1 MTIVERTRKI
11 VTNKYGLTMASK
23 DSIVILSDKTIN
35 ELWDEIF
42 NTDVVCFTVQEESEW
57 RSNKEEIINFTD
69 ISIRSSTIESIY
81 YITENCSI
89 ESED

>member
-1 MTIVERTRKI
+1 M
-11 VTNKYGLTMASK
+11 TNKYGLTMASK
-23 DSIVILSDKTIN
+23 DSIVILTDKTIN

-57 RSNKEEIINFTD
+57 KSNKDEIINFSD

-81 YITENCSI
+81 YITEKRSI

>member
-1 MTIVERTRKI
+1 M
-11 VTNKYGLTMASK
+11 NKYGLTMASK

-42 NTDVVCFTVQEESEW
+42 NADVVCFTVQEESEW

-69 ISIRSSTIESIY
+69 ISIRSSSIESIY
-81 YITENCSI
+81 YITEKRSI

>member
-1 MTIVERTRKI
+1 M
-11 VTNKYGLTMASK
+11 NKYGLTMASK
-23 DSIVILSDKTIN
+23 DSIVILTDKTIN

-42 NTDVVCFTVQEESEW
+42 NNDVVCFTIQEESEW

-69 ISIRSSTIESIY
+69 ISIRSSSIESIY
-81 YITENCSI
+81 YITEKRSI